1 MSEKK
6 SSLTMKEL
14 IESIVIAIVLA
25 IIIRT
30 FLFEPF
36 WIPSRSMEPTLQ
48 ISDRIIVTKFSYW
61 LSEPKRGDVVV
72 FEYPLDTSKD
82 DVKRVIGL
90 PGEKIEI
97 RDSKLYINDI
107 LVEEP
112 YLPTELKFPDFGPV
126 EVPENAYFMMGD
138 NRNNSIDS
146 RDWGFVE
153 RELLIGKS
161 QFIYWPLDRIGRV
174 K

>member
-82 DVKRVIGL
+82 YVKRVIGL

-112 YLPTELKFPDFGPV
+112 YLPTELQFPDFGPV

-138 NRNNSIDS
+138 NRNNSSDS